1 MEQDKKKSKHKL
13 NITSGL
19 SKKLLKGQDVALVN
33 NELMLF
39 GVFDGIGNDEN
50 SLEAALLASET
61 IHSSIERN
69 EDKSVQNSPNML
81 VNALT
86 EAHKEI
92 VIESTFRPVGTTT
105 ASVAKLIRN
114 DEKIYLAWAS
124 VGDSRIYLGDA
135 NGSLTALSH
144 DESSGIYVDNCLG
157 SEKHFHG
164 ISQEGLV
171 ELFDNS
177 EVVIVSDG
185 VVGSN
190 EENSLK
196 IEDLDNVLKGSK
208 TAQIAA
214 EELTSNAKK
223 EDDKTAIVLRIST

>member
-1 MEQDKKKSKHKL
+1 MNEETKL
-13 NITSGL
+13 RDYNLKITSGL
-19 SKKLLKGQDVALVN
+19 SKKLVKGQDVALVN
-33 NELMLF
+33 SELLLF
-39 GVFDGIGNDEN
+39 GVFDGIGKDEN

-61 IHSSIERN
+61 IHSSVEKN

-81 VNALT
+81 VNALND
-86 EAHKEI
+86 AHKEI
-92 VIESTFRPVGTTT
+92 VIESTFRSVGSTT
-105 ASVAKLIRN
+105 ASIAKLTRN

-124 VGDSRIYLGDA
+124 VGDSRIYLRDA

-157 SEKHFHG
+157 NEKHFHG

-171 ELFDNS
+171 ELLDNS
-177 EVVIVSDG
+177 EVLIVSDG

-190 EENSLK
+190 EENSLN
-196 IEDLDNVLKGSK
+196 IEDLDIALKESK

-214 EELTSNAKK
+214 EKLTSIAKK
-223 EDDKTAIVLRIST
+223 EDDKTAIVIRIKS

>member
-1 MEQDKKKSKHKL
+1 VNEETKL
-13 NITSGL
+13 RDYNLKITSGL
-19 SKKLLKGQDVALVN
+19 SKKLVKGQDVALVN
-33 NELMLF
+33 SELLLF
-39 GVFDGIGNDEN
+39 GVFDGIGKDEN

-61 IHSSIERN
+61 IHSSVEKN

-81 VNALT
+81 VNALND
-86 EAHKEI
+86 AHKEI
-92 VIESTFRPVGTTT
+92 VIESTFRSVGSTT
-105 ASVAKLIRN
+105 ASIAKLTRN

-124 VGDSRIYLGDA
+124 VGDSRIYLRDA

-157 SEKHFHG
+157 NEKHFHG

-171 ELFDNS
+171 ELLDNS
-177 EVVIVSDG
+177 EVLIVSDG

-190 EENSLK
+190 EENSLN
-196 IEDLDNVLKGSK
+196 IEDLDIALKESK

-214 EELTSNAKK
+214 EKLTSIAKK
-223 EDDKTAIVLRIST
+223 EDDKTAIVIRIKS